1 MGNPYQ
7 DALAESIDYLIKNR
21 VDKLDRDK
29 TITATIVTCL
39 NSLTQEYKV
48 EYNNGMFTA
57 YAPEGSSYRQNQMV
71 YVLVPE
77 GDFTKKKMIIGAAS
91 TTAGDNN
98 ITFVSSLLNDY
109 NTIGDNVIEDRNNI
123 YPLGLHSYL
132 KTDYQLFY
140 SRQLGYDAPDE
151 KQLYIDIDK
160 FNNYLKEAEALLIE
174 ASFQTR
180 LPKSHRVAKK
190 GRYGISFVL
199 AFQNQDQP
207 DSRDPNVIKYIT
219 YTLDSNNMTGN
230 PFLYERLT
238 DQYVIYPID
247 AKNFLWVESILAFS
261 EGFVDESDYKQDEL
275 WGADIFVRDLEMY
288 GLRKIDS
295 SNGDYRLK
303 VVTPKGATFKT
314 VTPSESLVAYGQ
326 TTYQINEEISDKTT
340 YYWFIQDDRVNATSE
355 YWHAYGGAGWKYLKD
370 KGNSK
375 EIITTGVE
383 NRAYENKYL
392 CVAVYKDSVIL
403 KDYFILYNEASKRD
417 IAITSDLGLKFSFD
431 RGKPVL
437 TCLVD
442 GKSSNFSDTRPDEFH
457 SFAWSKKNNDGSITL
472 FNESLDDLKE
482 QYNKGLEE
490 GIGYSALTN
499 LSNKI
504 RDMEGVEVD
513 KNVLKYPVKNIDISA
528 TFSCSL
534 YLKDTADED
543 FYYAGSADITLVNEG
558 AAVPNEY
565 YILIENGEQVFQ
577 YSESGV
583 SPASERYSDPLEIL
597 PLKCHF
603 FDPAGLEVNPE
614 TYSVTWKVPLESTL
628 IVTPKEG
635 MIVNPATQLQEY
647 YPYPDY
653 LLEIEE
659 NFDYQALL
667 NQLTCIVTYDGV
679 EYTRMTELSFIKV
692 GDNGTNGT
700 DFVTK
705 INEIDAKLNNEP
717 LTLQKDSAGNYNFN
731 TGQPASSAVL
741 KFELFNRGTLVSA
754 LEQSSVTWSVQG
766 GASYT
771 RNLEVSSLEDGAR
784 VIWNQN
790 KEIKVSSPRTN
801 LIVKGSTTW
810 ESQQHYAFYP
820 IPVVTYPDINA
831 ITNRVRFD
839 KQYLLK
845 QVLYN
850 ADGRNP
856 LFNKNQGIAFII
868 EGGGGAS
875 VTLRVSGGKDD
886 NSETAPFKITPD
898 REDNKGN
905 DTVTIIPDETGKYM
919 CYVIPDLIYTG
930 EFSNN
935 VVHGEVSGLNIS
947 FDVPIQFMLNTVGL
961 ASLNAWDGNHI
972 EINEDGN
979 YILAPQI
986 GAGIKTPDNRFTGIV
1001 MGKASTYDGKE
1012 YYGEGESIGL
1022 LGYADGQ
1029 QSIWLDAKTGNATF
1043 GLPEVDLRDNSNR
1056 YREGRIELR
1065 PGGESRIGRWRFGS
1079 RNLYYMQKDGKEVDP
1094 DRPYSGHRVKDA
1106 TMSVPHDSEGVL
1118 LGANPAYISV
1128 KGRRLYESDGI
1139 DFNAA
1144 NCRIDPGD
1152 TFEIELNPDS
1162 MSSFSIFRHYM
1173 KGSSWDRYPVV
1184 GINNKGQFYANA
1196 LEHEEN
1202 AMGIG
1207 LIGAFGQRA
1216 SSGVYRGQEF
1226 LHDGNTAFKF
1236 FIPVQ
1241 GEGVL
1246 YISGGTRIDNEYS
1259 KEISLHGKKI
1269 SLMTSLNSSFPET
1282 NDKITIDPQGFFLG
1296 RVGESGTHIDFHTAG
1311 TSTLQVVGAYTEEYK
1326 STFTSNVAST
1336 FIQTIKGSMTTTVN
1350 QGITLNGD
1358 YGLTAHIKQNVTV
1371 DSFNSL
1377 SMTQTGGSGGKLS
1390 IESNGQ
1396 IYAGNNTNNFTLNG
1410 GQSPSVLNTYGFTIN
1425 NESNGILFNIKG
1437 NNGFKVEGN
1446 GVTWTTV
1453 PEGGGSGFFALRS
1466 PGYGSISTVES
1477 QGNRGIQIDP
1487 WLFTKNLGVTE
1498 KLTAQKIEVGSGGLM
1513 STGQIETRDKNIVAY
1528 GTGDVYANWENG
1540 GTSLMTHH
1548 KMTVNDGSNDPHG
1561 IRDWTNGKV
1570 KVAKDAADAAKSA
1583 ADRAQQ
1589 TADSKADK
1597 NHSHTISW
1605 ESITGKPSIPNAND
1619 FVKTGEY
1626 NAHLAEYR
1634 SNMSLLNS
1642 LSARVSALE
1651 SK

>member
-29 TITATIVTCL
+29 TITATIITCL

-77 GDFTKKKMIIGAAS
+77 GDFTKKKIIIGAAS

-140 SRQLGYDAPDE
+140 SKQLTTEAPDE

-207 DSRDPNVIKYIT
+207 DSRDPDVIKYVT

-403 KDYFILYNEASKRD
+403 KDYFTLYNEASKRD
-417 IAITSDLGLKFSFD
+417 ITITSDLGLKFSFD

-504 RDMEGVEVD
+504 RDMEGVDVN

-705 INEIDAKLNNEP
+705 INEVDAKLNNEP

-731 TGQPASSAVL
+731 TGQTASSAVL

-771 RNLEVSSLEDGAR
+771 RNLEVSPLEDGAR

-790 KEIKVSSPRTN
+790 KEIKVSSPKTN
-801 LIVKGSTTW
+801 LIIKGGVSW
-810 ESQQHYAFYP
+810 ESQRHYAFYP
-820 IPVVTYPDINA
+820 LPVVTYPDINS
-831 ITNRVRFD
+831 IVNRVRFD

-856 LFNKNQGIAFII
+856 LFNKNQGIVFTID
-868 EGGGGAS
+868 GGGGTS
-875 VTLRVSGGKDD
+875 VILSTLGGADD
-886 NSETAPFKITPD
+886 NSDTAPFKLAVDRDDDKGSSIVTVTPD
-898 REDNKGN
+898 GS
-905 DTVTIIPDETGKYM
+905 GKYI
-919 CYVIPDLIYTG
+919 CYVIPDLICSG

-961 ASLNAWDGNHI
+961 ASLNKWDGNHI
-972 EINEDGN
+972 EINEDNN

-986 GAGIKTPDNRFTGIV
+986 GAGKKTDDNRFTGIV
-1001 MGKASTYDGKE
+1001 MGQAKTYDGKE
-1012 YYGEGESIGL
+1012 YKGEGESIGL
-1022 LGYADGQ
+1022 LGYANGQ
-1029 QSIWLDAKTGNATF
+1029 QSIWLDAETGNATF
-1043 GLPEVDLRDNSNR
+1043 GLQELNPQTGNP
-1056 YREGRIELR
+1056 YTEGRIELR
-1065 PGGESRIGRWRFGS
+1065 PGGQSRIGRWRIGS
-1079 RNLYYMQKDGKEVDP
+1079 RNLFNMHKDDKETEP
-1094 DRPYSGHRVKDA
+1094 GRPYTGYRVKNSEMA
-1106 TMSVPHDSEGVL
+1106 VPHDSEGVL
-1118 LGANPAYISV
+1118 LSADPAYISV
-1128 KGRRLYESDGI
+1128 KGRRLYQNDGI
-1139 DFNAA
+1139 DFDAA
-1144 NCRIDPGD
+1144 NCRISPGD

-1162 MSSFSIFRHYM
+1162 MSSFTIFRHYI
-1173 KGSSWDRYPVV
+1173 KSGTTWDRYPVV

-1207 LIGAFGQRA
+1207 LIGAFGQNA
-1216 SSGVYRGQEF
+1216 SAGVYRGQEF

-1241 GEGVL
+1241 GENVL
-1246 YISGGTRIDNEYS
+1246 YISGGSRISNEYS

-1269 SLMTSLNSSFPET
+1269 SLMTSLNSTSPET

-1296 RVGESGTHIDFHTAG
+1296 RVGDSGTYIDFHTSG
-1311 TSTLQVVGAYTEEYK
+1311 SSKLQVSSSYTEEYK

-1336 FIQTIKGSMTTTVN
+1336 FTQTIKGSMTTTVN

-1358 YGLTAHIKQNVTV
+1358 SSLNAHIKGTVNVDGFT
-1371 DSFNSL
+1371 SL
-1377 SMTQTGGSGGKLS
+1377 SMTQSGSSGKFTIASSGAVTVGNNENNFAFAAETNKSTLTVHGLDVNAAQAGSGVKFNVQSSSGFVVDSSACHFSLVPGQQQGQFNLRAGNAQVYSDFDTSKNQNVVRISPWLVAGNIFATNLEANDFKANGNTELCGDTKIASIGGKLTVGAGGMTVQGGATF
-1390 IESNGQ
+1390 EKNLQVNGD
-1396 IYAGNNTNNFTLNG
+1396 ITTSANVRTPSADLN
-1410 GQSPSVLNTYGFTIN
+1410 VLNTDARNHIGDKNNPHQITCDTIGAQPKGNYALKSDIPDTSGFATSSALEQLRQGVIDHGATIN
-1425 NESNGILFNIKG
+1425 NL
-1437 NNGFKVEGN
+1437 
-1446 GVTWTTV
+1446 
-1453 PEGGGSGFFALRS
+1453 
-1466 PGYGSISTVES
+1466 
-1477 QGNRGIQIDP
+1477 
-1487 WLFTKNLGVTE
+1487 
-1498 KLTAQKIEVGSGGLM
+1498 
-1513 STGQIETRDKNIVAY
+1513 
-1528 GTGDVYANWENG
+1528 
-1540 GTSLMTHH
+1540 
-1548 KMTVNDGSNDPHG
+1548 
-1561 IRDWTNGKV
+1561 
-1570 KVAKDAADAAKSA
+1570 
-1583 ADRAQQ
+1583 ADR
-1589 TADSKADK
+1589 
-1597 NHSHTISW
+1597 
-1605 ESITGKPSIPNAND
+1605 
-1619 FVKTGEY
+1619 V
-1626 NAHLAEYR
+1626 R
-1634 SNMSLLNS
+1634 
-1642 LSARVSALE
+1642 ALE
-1651 SK
+1651 RKVG